1 MSAAFGGM
9 YKVMLL
15 LHLAAVVAA
24 FAPLIIHPLLG
35 AQAKA
40 DGSTTKLAGYMAANT
55 RRVHFPALILA
66 GVFGLGMIFSS
77 DPGSGD
83 NVWGFDQTWVSLAL
97 LVWIGVFGVVSGL
110 IRPAQRKYALGDPDT
125 APTGPRGRP
134 L

>member
-77 DPGSGD
+77 HPGSGA
-83 NVWGFDQTWVSLAL
+83 NVWGFDQTWVPHAL
-97 LVWIGVFGVVSGL
+97 LVWIAHGGSGGGTYGPPE
-110 IRPAQRKYALGDPDT
+110 RAH
-125 APTGPRGRP
+125 AP
-134 L
+134 